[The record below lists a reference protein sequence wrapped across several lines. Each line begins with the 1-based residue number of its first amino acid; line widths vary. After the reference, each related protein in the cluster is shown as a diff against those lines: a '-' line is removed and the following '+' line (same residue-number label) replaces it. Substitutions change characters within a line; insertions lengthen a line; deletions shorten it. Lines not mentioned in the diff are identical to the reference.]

1 MARFDRLGTVE
12 DIFAWLGW
20 LHQDMLDLVS
30 QLPKTKYCTM
40 TTTELRQLA
49 KETLKGLPPE
59 QLKVAV
65 EFLRYL
71 DEQASAEGR
80 MADWRGLQRKY

>member
-1 MARFDRLGTVE
+1 
-12 DIFAWLGW
+12 
-20 LHQDMLDLVS
+20 
-30 QLPKTKYCTM
+30 M

-49 KETLKGLPPE
+49 KVTLEGLPPE

-71 DEQASAEGR
+71 DERASIEATEELLRIPGILDDLAEAEREIAEGR
-80 MADWRGLQRKY
+80 TTPVEELRRKYKINVSRRTQS